1 MQRTGLIVAALHCA
15 MVVLAAAQQP
25 SLRIALTDDA
35 SPHAVFAIENLL
47 ADGQFIGAM
56 ESGFPLYVEFTL
68 ALRESKPLWDR
79 DVKNQTFEYVIL
91 FDPVRDRYV
100 LEDKGSTEI
109 IRTRDQLARR
119 VAEEYEYVLT
129 PEGNG
134 SFYYR
139 LSVDVRTLDD
149 SDVDEVFA
157 WLKGEDVDTDRSD
170 RPGMLTR
177 AARRLLVAVA
187 PLPSVHV
194 EARTPS
200 FSRP

>member
-1 MQRTGLIVAALHCA
+1 MQRTGPIVAMLHCA
-15 MVVLAAAQQP
+15 MVVLATAQQP
-25 SLRIALTDDA
+25 SLRVALTDDA
-35 SPHAVFAIENLL
+35 SPHAVFVVENLL
-47 ADGQFIGAM
+47 ADGEFISAM

-68 ALRESKPLWDR
+68 VLRESRSLWDR
-79 DVKNQTFEYVIL
+79 DVKTQTFEYVIL

-100 LEDKGSTEI
+100 LEDAEGTEI
-109 IRTRDQLARR
+109 IPTRDLLARR
-119 VAEEYEYVLT
+119 VAEEMEIVLV
-129 PEGNG
+129 PERSGT
-134 SFYYR
+134 FYYR

-157 WLKGEDVDTDRSD
+157 WLKGEDVDTDRD

-177 AARRLLVAVA
+177 VARRLLVAVA

-194 EARTPS
+194 EARTSS

>member
-1 MQRTGLIVAALHCA
+1 MQRTGLIVATLHCA
-15 MVVLAAAQQP
+15 IVVLVTAQQP

-35 SPHAVFAIENLL
+35 SPHAVFAVENLL
-47 ADGQFIGAM
+47 ADGEFISAM

-68 ALRESKPLWDR
+68 ALRESKSLWDR
-79 DVKNQTFEYVIL
+79 DVKTQMFEYVIL

-100 LEDKGSTEI
+100 LEDAKGTEI
-109 IRTRDQLARR
+109 IPTRDLLALR
-119 VAEEYEYVLT
+119 VAEEGEVVLV
-129 PEGNG
+129 PETNG
-134 SFYYR
+134 TFYYR

-177 AARRLLVAVA
+177 VARRLLVAVA

-194 EARTPS
+194 EARTSS